1 MAVNPPPYPPPYSP
15 RDARRQAR
23 EQWRAQRDQW
33 KAQRHYWRQ
42 AYGYRRSSIVGPC
55 LLVGIGVIA
64 LLLEMGKLSAAG
76 FWIWYERWWPALLI
90 LVGLVSLAE
99 YFWDRKNPYA
109 GYRSAGGVVF
119 LIILLACI
127 GWGAHGHWWGPL
139 GKFGDN
145 DDDFFSMMGEE
156 HDNDVALDQ
165 SIPDG
170 GTVNIQNAR
179 GDVTVT
185 ASEDGQIHV
194 RAHQVVHSNDKDA
207 PGIFDQVKPRVVTSG
222 AGAVVTV
229 AGRNG
234 ARVDL
239 TVQVPEKTFATVNT
253 NHGDVTIEGLQNN
266 ADVTSQHGDVKLDGI
281 TGDVHAR
288 MDHGDFSAHEIG
300 GHALLDGRVDDATL
314 SEIKGQVVLDGE
326 FMGDTHLEQVGST
339 VHFHTTRTDLDIQKL
354 GGDLTMDS
362 SDLTANQLYGPVRI
376 VTRSKNIDLSQVTGD
391 MHIETSNGDVNVVA
405 ALPLGNMQIT
415 NHTGGLTVTVP
426 EDTSFVVNASTTEDD
441 EIQTDFPLQTS
452 TSGDRRILQGTVG
465 HGGVKLD
472 LSTSHGNLQ
481 LKQGS
486 AMRVETPEKPERP
499 ERPEKPERPE
509 APPAAP
515 RHLKAPTAPTPAPTV
530 Q

>member
-1 MAVNPPPYPPPYSP
+1 MAANPPPYPPPYSP

-23 EQWRAQRDQW
+23 DQWRAQRDQW
-33 KAQRHYWRQ
+33 KSQRRYWRQ
-42 AYGYRRSSIVGPC
+42 VYGYRRPSVVGPVV
-55 LLVGIGVIA
+55 LLAVGIIA
-64 LLLEMGKLSAAG
+64 LLVETGRMSLSG
-76 FWIWYERWWPALLI
+76 FWMWYERWWPALLI

-119 LIILLACI
+119 LILLLAFI
-127 GWGAHGHWWGPL
+127 GWGAHGHWWFN
-139 GKFGDN
+139 KFDDN

-156 HDNDVALDQ
+156 RENDVQLDQ
-165 SIPDG
+165 ALADG
-170 GTVNIQNAR
+170 GNVTIQNAR

-194 RAHQVVHSNDKDA
+194 RAHQVVHSSEKDA
-207 PGIFDQVKPRVVTSG
+207 PGIFDQVKPKIVTSG
-222 AGAVVTV
+222 TGAVISV
-229 AGRNG
+229 AGRGG
-234 ARVDL
+234 AHVDL
-239 TVQVPEKTFATVNT
+239 TVQVPGKTFATVNT
-253 NHGDVTIEGLQNN
+253 QHGDVTIDGLQNN
-266 ADVTSQHGDVKLDGI
+266 ADVTSQHGDVKFDSI

-300 GHALLDGRVDDATL
+300 GHAMVDGHVDDVTM
-314 SEIKGQVVLDGE
+314 SDVKGQVVLDGE
-326 FMGDTHLEQVGST
+326 SMGDTHLEQVGST

-376 VTRSKNIDLSQVTGD
+376 VTRSKNIDLTQVTGD
-391 MHIETSNGDVNVVA
+391 THIETSNGDVNVLA

-441 EIQTDFPLQTS
+441 ELESDFPLQAS
-452 TSGDRRILQGTVG
+452 TSGDRRNLQGTVG

-486 AMRVETPEKPERP
+486 SAPMPPPHVPQPRTAPEPP
-499 ERPEKPERPE
+499 
-509 APPAAP
+509 APPAP
-515 RHLKAPTAPTPAPTV
+515 PKHLKAPKGEPAAPTV

>member
-1 MAVNPPPYPPPYSP
+1 MAVNPPPYPPPYSG

-23 EQWRAQRDQW
+23 DQWRAQRDQW
-33 KAQRHYWRQ
+33 RAQRRYWRNV
-42 AYGYRRSSIVGPC
+42 YGYRRTSIVGPC
-55 LLVGIGVIA
+55 LLVTIGVVA
-64 LLLEMGKLSAAG
+64 LLLETGKLSAGA
-76 FWIWYERWWPALLI
+76 FWIWYARWWPVLLI

-127 GWGAHGHWWGPL
+127 GWSAHGHWWGT
-139 GKFGDN
+139 FSHFDDN
-145 DDDFFSMMGEE
+145 GEEFFSMLGEE
-156 HDNDVALDQ
+156 HDNDVEMDQ
-165 SIPDG
+165 SIPNG
-170 GTVNIQNAR
+170 GSVTIQNAR

-185 ASEDGQIHV
+185 ASEDGQMHL
-194 RAHQVVHSNDKDA
+194 RAHQVVHSSDKDA
-207 PGIFDQVKPRVVTSG
+207 PGIFDQVKPKVVTSG
-222 AGAVVTV
+222 TGAVVSV
-229 AGRNG
+229 AGRAG

-253 NHGDVTIEGLQNN
+253 GHGDVTIEGLKNN
-266 ADVTSQHGDVKLDGI
+266 ADVNTQHGDVKFDGI

-288 MDHGDFSAHEIG
+288 MDHGDLSAHDIG
-300 GHALLDGRVDDATL
+300 GHALVDGRFDDVTL

-326 FMGDTHLEQVGST
+326 SLGDTHLEQVGST
-339 VHFHTTRTDLDIQKL
+339 VHFHTSRTDLDIQKL

-376 VTRSKNIDLSQVTGD
+376 VTRSKNIDLTQVTGD
-391 MHIETSNGDVNVVA
+391 THIETSNGDVNVVA

-415 NHTGGLTVTVP
+415 NHTGGLTLSVP
-426 EDTSFVVNASTTEDD
+426 EDTSFVVNASTTADD
-441 EIQTDFPLQTS
+441 EIEADFPMQSS
-452 TSGDRRILQGTVG
+452 TSGDRRTLQGTVG

-486 AMRVETPEKPERP
+486 SAPMPPPRPPQPPEIKPTPP
-499 ERPEKPERPE
+499 
-509 APPAAP
+509 APPK
-515 RHLKAPTAPTPAPTV
+515 HLKAPNGEASTPTV

>member
-1 MAVNPPPYPPPYSP
+1 MAANPPPYPPPYSP

-33 KAQRHYWRQ
+33 KAQRHYWKQ
-42 AYGYRRSSIVGPC
+42 MYGYRRTSVVGPC
-55 LLVGIGVIA
+55 LLVGIGIIA
-64 LLLEMGKLSAAG
+64 LLLETGRLSAGA
-76 FWIWYERWWPALLI
+76 FWIWYSRWWPALLI
-90 LVGLVSLAE
+90 LVGLISLAE

-109 GYRSAGGVVF
+109 GYRSIGGVVF

-127 GWGAHGHWWGPL
+127 GWSAHGHWWGQL
-139 GKFGDN
+139 SKFDENGE
-145 DDDFFSMMGEE
+145 DFFSMMGEE
-156 HDNDVALDQ
+156 HDNDVSIDQ
-165 SIPDG
+165 AIPAG
-170 GTVNIQNAR
+170 GTVTIQNAR
-179 GDVTVT
+179 GDVTLT
-185 ASEDGQIHV
+185 ASEDAQIHL
-194 RAHQVVHSNDKDA
+194 RAHQIVHSADKDA
-207 PGIFDQVKPRVVTSG
+207 PGIFEQVTPKIVTSST
-222 AGAVVTV
+222 GAVVTV
-229 AGRNG
+229 PGRNG

-253 NHGDVTIEGLQNN
+253 NHGDVTIDGLKSN
-266 ADVTSQHGDVKLDGI
+266 ADVTSQHGDVRLDGI
-281 TGDVHAR
+281 TGDIHAR

-300 GHALLDGRVDDATL
+300 GHALIDGRLDDVTL

-339 VHFHTTRTDLDIQKL
+339 VHFHTSRTDLDIQKL

-391 MHIETSNGDVNVVA
+391 THIETSNGDVNVIA
-405 ALPLGNMQIT
+405 ALPLGNMQIV
-415 NHTGGLTVTVP
+415 NRTGGVTVSVP
-426 EDTSFVVNASTTEDD
+426 EDSSFVVNASTTEDN
-441 EIQTDFPLQTS
+441 EIQADFPLQTT
-452 TSGDRRILQGTVG
+452 TSGDRRTLQGTVG

-472 LSTSHGNLQ
+472 LSTTHGNLQ

-486 AMRVETPEKPERP
+486 SDRMGAPMPPPKAPQAPEIKPP
-499 ERPEKPERPE
+499 

-515 RHLKAPTAPTPAPTV
+515 KHLKAPKGDAAMPTV